1 MNLTESLKWRYATK
15 RMTDQKISEKDLNT
29 ILEAIRLTPTA
40 YGLQP
45 FKVIAT
51 DNQEILEEIYEK
63 SCPQI
68 VVKQASHLLIFK
80 AKKKLDEEYVEGYLT
95 ELKRVRNATDEYIDG
110 YRTKIRKVIENPAI
124 NKFSWMIRQTYIALG
139 FALVAAAELSI
150 DSTPIEGFNAKVLN
164 ELLRL
169 DTDSEEAVVLLT
181 LGYRNAE
188 EDHLAKQPKIRKP
201 MESLV
206 ERM

>member
-1 MNLTESLKWRYATK
+1 ME
-15 RMTDQKISEKDLNT
+15 RMTT
-29 ILEAIRLTPTA
+29 ILSLMLLEPLTDKPFLFENSSSVEETL
-40 YGLQP
+40 GLSQ
-45 FKVIAT
+45 KQQLKI
-51 DNQEILEEIYEK
+51 EEIYEK

-169 DTDSEEAVVLLT
+169 DTDREEAVVLLT